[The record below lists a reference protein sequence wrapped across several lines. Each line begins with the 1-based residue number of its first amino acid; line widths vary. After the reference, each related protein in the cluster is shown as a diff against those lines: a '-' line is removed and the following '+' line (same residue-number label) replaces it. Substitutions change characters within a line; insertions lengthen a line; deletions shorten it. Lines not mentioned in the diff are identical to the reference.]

1 MGPSINGHGSENRV
15 TDAAGKHDGRR
26 IGQLCARLSA
36 ERGPLTVAGPM
47 RRLALQ
53 IATAVRAG
61 RSATELS
68 GELDELEDL
77 LLRAGY
83 TAGLSD
89 VRSAVPELP
98 GIGGG
103 HPQLEV
109 FTCPAQACLRVSPLD
124 SDSPVCRVLDRP
136 LRRVRLGP

>member
-1 MGPSINGHGSENRV
+1 MR
-15 TDAAGKHDGRR
+15 DAADKHDGRR

-36 ERGPLTVAGPM
+36 ERGPLAVAGPM
-47 RRLALQ
+47 RDLALR
-53 IATAVRAG
+53 IAAAVRGG

-68 GELDELEDL
+68 DKLDELEDL
-77 LLRAGY
+77 LLRAGH

-89 VRSAVPELP
+89 VRSVAPDLP

-109 FTCPAQACLRVSPLD
+109 FACPTQACLRVVPPD
-124 SDSPVCRVLDRP
+124 DDEPVCRVLDRP
-136 LRRVRLGP
+136 LRRVRLGS